1 MTTCDRLEFSNLYN
15 ASMKKKEKKE
25 EEEEDRCI
33 LLSQCLSGR
42 NALKYIYD

>member
-1 MTTCDRLEFSNLYN
+1 MPQW
-15 ASMKKKEKKE
+15 KKKEKK